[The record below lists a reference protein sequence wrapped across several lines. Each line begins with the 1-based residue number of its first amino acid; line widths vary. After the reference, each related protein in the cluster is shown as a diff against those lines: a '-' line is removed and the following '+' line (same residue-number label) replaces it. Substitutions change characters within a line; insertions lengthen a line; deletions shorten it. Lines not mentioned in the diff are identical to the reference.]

1 MWLGVL
7 WIGFNLLVSLVIE
20 LDRPLWRV
28 VGSSFVALFD
38 CVAFYGELLRAF
50 AARRK
55 VGVQRTLT
63 RAV

>member
-7 WIGFNLLVSLVIE
+7 WIDFNLLVSLVIE

-28 VGSSFVALFD
+28 VGSSFVALFGF
-38 CVAFYGELLRAF
+38 VAFYGELLRAF